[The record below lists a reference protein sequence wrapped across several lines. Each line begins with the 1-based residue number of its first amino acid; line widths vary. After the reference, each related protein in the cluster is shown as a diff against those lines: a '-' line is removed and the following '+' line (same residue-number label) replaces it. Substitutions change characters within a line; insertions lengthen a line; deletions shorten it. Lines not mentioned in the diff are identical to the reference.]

1 MASNFGEY
9 IKQVS
14 EPAETPLKKA
24 GKVGKGVLKKGGKF
38 LLGPGATLL
47 GAYEAEQA
55 LREGKSIPEAAL
67 RPLGLEDVYTSARD
81 YYNLSEEARDIQK
94 KINLQR
100 SFDAAIEGGLDE
112 GLVTMR
118 PRPEIT
124 EQETR
129 TLEQEKENLKGM
141 VALEEQQR
149 KEQYEKFKEQIKF
162 RLGLKDGGPS
172 DPKRRAVLKGI
183 AALGA
188 IPILGPKIFTP
199 AAKGIKAAA
208 PLVEKGVSEAQAIF
222 SKLVSNVVMK
232 GKMEPGKKGITKYQ
246 HKGVEVE
253 DNPTET
259 IARFKTDKGADAEVV
274 YKKPTIDEDGAR
286 IPGEFE
292 EYQQVAKKLGDDV
305 DLDFEEEII
314 DSIED
319 VKKIIS
325 D

>member
-1 MASNFGEY
+1 MASNFGQY
-9 IKQVS
+9 IKEVS
-14 EPAETPLKKA
+14 EPAETPLKKV
-24 GKVGKGVLKKGGKF
+24 GKASKGVLKKGGKL

-47 GAYEAEQA
+47 GAYEAEKA
-55 LREGKSIPEAAL
+55 LSEGKSIPQAIA
-67 RPLGLEDVYTSARD
+67 RPLGLEDVYD
-81 YYNLSEEARDIQK
+81 FLVEEYRLPKEAADIQRRMRREK
-94 KINLQR
+94 N
-100 SFDAAIEGGLDE
+100 IENEELAGFGLMSMQPVE
-112 GLVTMR
+112 PV
-118 PRPEIT
+118 T
-124 EQETR
+124 EQESR
-129 TLEQEKENLKGM
+129 TVEQEKAKLKGII
-141 VALEEQQR
+141 ATEEGAR
-149 KEQYEKFKEQIKF
+149 KEAYDKLKQDIKF
-162 RLGLKDGGPS
+162 RLGLEDGGPV
-172 DPKRRAVLKGI
+172 DPKRRTILKGI

-259 IARFKTDKGADAEVV
+259 IARFKTDKGADAEVI
-274 YKKPTIDEDGAR
+274 YKKPMMDEDGTR
-286 IPGEFE
+286 IPGDFE
-292 EYQQVAKKLGDDV
+292 EYQQVTKKLGDDV

-325 D
+325 E